1 MPKFSA
7 NDGLPVGVGEAAPPT
22 DENEFGAWHAGGFE
36 RWFIGID
43 RLATHHPYAALLTSM
58 HAYWLYAVVFEDLH
72 SCDVDLRRHFVFGAP
87 EVATGLVSDEPKA
100 RAFLSDLSNMQAKL
114 IGRIAKDPTMARA
127 LEPEHLDAHA
137 RLLQLFDSMSLYLAL
152 NDTQTH
158 ELPHVPRAGWNDRIT
173 LTWKR
178 LDARTIGIDPYPFDT
193 EGLVVSMPARIIP
206 DTPLLTDQP
215 MSRYLASPL
224 RSIDFRFVPMR

>member
-1 MPKFSA
+1 
-7 NDGLPVGVGEAAPPT
+7 
-22 DENEFGAWHAGGFE
+22 
-36 RWFIGID
+36 
-43 RLATHHPYAALLTSM
+43 
-58 HAYWLYAVVFEDLH
+58 
-72 SCDVDLRRHFVFGAP
+72 
-87 EVATGLVSDEPKA
+87 
-100 RAFLSDLSNMQAKL
+100 
-114 IGRIAKDPTMARA
+114 MARA

-158 ELPHVPRAGWNDRIT
+158 ELPHVPRAGWNDRVT

-178 LDARTIGIDPYPFDT
+178 LDARTIGLDPYPFDT
-193 EGLVVSMPARIIP
+193 EDLIVSMPARIVP
-206 DTPLLTDQP
+206 DEPSRTDQP